1 MNPQEKHFLNKIS
14 FYQEIILGMTN
25 IMSMYVDKVV
35 EENVEA
41 FVDGNLTCD
50 GYQIP
55 QAIGAMLNIVQSDM
69 NEFVVAYKDIIN
81 RREIKDEQSGS
92 VE

>member
-41 FVDGNLTCD
+41 FVDGNLTGD
-50 GYQIP
+50 EYQIP
-55 QAIGAMLNIVQSDM
+55 QAIGAMLYIVQSDM
-69 NEFVVAYKDIIN
+69 NEFVVTYKDIIN
-81 RREIKDEQSGS
+81 RKEIEDEQSGS

>member
-1 MNPQEKHFLNKIS
+1 MNPQEKYFLNKIS

-41 FVDGNLTCD
+41 FVDGNLTGD
-50 GYQIP
+50 EYQIP
-55 QAIGAMLNIVQSDM
+55 QAIGAMLYIVQSDM
-69 NEFVVAYKDIIN
+69 NEFVVTYKDIIN
-81 RREIKDEQSGS
+81 SKEIKNEQSGS